1 MKILYTGFKGKNNS
15 SYQLI
20 QSIQGNKLLLTNSFE
35 GLRRDIENI
44 DLFYDLAIMF
54 GLDKTL
60 KNRVRIEC
68 VAEYGG
74 VRLVTDVDVER
85 VKDMFFRFGITC
97 DIAATPSKYLCN
109 AAFWHMLRKNNGN
122 AVFIHIPTA
131 KNMDGDMWNKLTKC
145 IGELQDIVWCINY
158 AK

>member
-68 VAEYGG
+68 VAEYGVLG
-74 VRLVTDVDVER
+74 L
-85 VKDMFFRFGITC
+85 
-97 DIAATPSKYLCN
+97 
-109 AAFWHMLRKNNGN
+109 
-122 AVFIHIPTA
+122 
-131 KNMDGDMWNKLTKC
+131 
-145 IGELQDIVWCINY
+145 
-158 AK
+158 